1 MQLDRINKKIL
12 SVLQLDARITNHAL
26 AEKVGISP
34 SACLNRVR
42 KLEEQGV
49 IGPFWSNIDLPALC
63 RSITVIA
70 TATIKDQSSETFNEF
85 LRAVN
90 CMEEV
95 VECYVV
101 SGNFDVFM
109 KVVAADMPSY
119 NHVIDQLIDALP
131 GLIHIS
137 SHVVMNTSKPF
148 SGYPLKKL
156 ID

>member
-26 AEKVGISP
+26 ADKVGISP

-42 KLEEQGV
+42 KLEEQGI
-49 IGPFWSNIDLPALC
+49 IGPYLANIDLPTLC

-70 TATIKDQSSETFNEF
+70 TATIKDQSSDTFNEF
-85 LRAVN
+85 LRTAN
-90 CMEEV
+90 AMEEV

-119 NHVIDQLIDALP
+119 NQVIDQLIDALP

-137 SHVVMNTSKPF
+137 SHVVMNTPKPF
-148 SGYPLKKL
+148 AGYPLKKL

>member
-12 SVLQLDARITNHAL
+12 SVLQVDARITNHAL

-42 KLEEQGV
+42 KLESDGV
-49 IGPFWSNIDLPALC
+49 IGPFLTNVNLPVLC

-70 TATIKDQSSETFNEF
+70 TATVKDQSTETFNQF
-85 LRAVN
+85 LHEAN
-90 CMEEV
+90 SMDEV

-101 SGNFDVFM
+101 SGNFDVFL

-119 NHVIDQLIDALP
+119 NLVIDHLVDSLP
-131 GLIHIS
+131 GLVHIS

-148 SGYPLKKL
+148 AGYPLQKL
-156 ID
+156 VD